1 MFKQPFSFEGRI
13 RRTEFCLSLLIYS
26 FTSQIALVL
35 VAGSPVFFL
44 LLVPMIWFLWAQGA
58 KRCHDVGNNG
68 WYQLIP
74 FYVFWL
80 MFEDGQRGVNEYGSN
95 PKEVGTNYNSN
106 GNYGNNTRQSDPN
119 GYNGGYDGGH
129 NVGGQN
135 SGSNKIDFSKTQ
147 SDEGSEYKKG
157 DLYK

>member
-13 RRTEFCLSLLIYS
+13 RRTEYCLSFLIYS
-26 FTSQIALVL
+26 FTSQIVLVL
-35 VAGSPVFFL
+35 VAGSPVFLL

-68 WYQLIP
+68 WFQLIP

-80 MFEDGQRGVNEYGSN
+80 MFGDGQRGVNEYGSN
-95 PKEVGTNYNSN
+95 PKEVDSNYNSN

>member
-13 RRTEFCLSLLIYS
+13 RRTEYCLSFLIYS
-26 FTSQIALVL
+26 FTSQIVLVL
-35 VAGSPVFFL
+35 TAGSPVFIL
-44 LLVPMIWFLWAQGA
+44 LLVPLIWFLWAQGA
-58 KRCHDVGNNG
+58 KRCHDLGNNG
-68 WYQLIP
+68 WFQLIP

-80 MFEDGQRGVNEYGSN
+80 MFVDGQRGVNEYGSN
-95 PKEVGTNYNSN
+95 PKEVDSNYNSN